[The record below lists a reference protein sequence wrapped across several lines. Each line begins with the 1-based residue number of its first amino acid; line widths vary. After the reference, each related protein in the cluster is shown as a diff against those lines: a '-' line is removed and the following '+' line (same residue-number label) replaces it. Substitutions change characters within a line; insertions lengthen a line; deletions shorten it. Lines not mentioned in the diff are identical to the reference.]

1 MRYDNAI
8 TEICGMHRANQKNE
22 MKNSVC
28 RDIRLGLPDRDAK
41 VDCVMEEEDGEFQA
55 REEHLCSMLQ

>member
-1 MRYDNAI
+1 MWHAQSKP
-8 TEICGMHRANQKNE
+8 ENE

-55 REEHLCSMLQ
+55 REEHLRSMLQ